1 MISTTKIDGR
11 NWKDLGLVRDEDAG
25 AVVDPA
31 HLQERPAVLVL
42 PKVENS
48 GKLTPLVS

>member
-1 MISTTKIDGR
+1 MDGQ

-31 HLQERPAVLVL
+31 HLQKCPAVLVL
-42 PKVENS
+42 PKVDKN
-48 GKLTPLVS
+48 